1 MKKNA
6 GKMLALL
13 LTGFLVLNGCG
24 ESDQTQEAEETEE
37 TSEENTGENTEETT
51 SGETTEGNATDAAT
65 DETTEGNAT
74 DATTDETTKG
84 NPGDA
89 ASEETEEGNPED
101 DAQGASDT
109 DNTEAAAES
118 GTPNVDTSSPGSS
131 ASAAD
136 IPAPN
141 VLAAARPTTEELLAG
156 ERKTLVGIIIDATKY
171 SVSIQTPEGIS
182 YYMTIPETGVSGNLD
197 YITIGQIATFTYVG
211 TLDETALLVGISDS
225 GMVTG
230 IYVEEYAFAIKI
242 INAVK
247 SMDMKALSDL
257 TNFPV
262 FLDTGNYDGPINT
275 SGEFEV
281 IDSEKI
287 FSEALVERI
296 INYNLFDLKYTDA
309 GFVLGGNGTPNI
321 TFDVDDEGIL
331 GIIGINSAPAN
342 NSTK

>member
-1 MKKNA
+1 MKKKA
-6 GKMLALL
+6 GKMLVLL
-13 LTGFLVLNGCG
+13 LAGFLVLNGCG
-24 ESDQTQEAEETEE
+24 ESDQTQEAEKTEE
-37 TSEENTGENTEETT
+37 TSEENTGENTEETA
-51 SGETTEGNATDAAT
+51 SGETTESNATDAAT
-65 DETTEGNAT
+65 DETTEGN
-74 DATTDETTKG
+74 
-84 NPGDA
+84 PSDA
-89 ASEETEEGNPED
+89 APEETAENTTAD
-101 DAQGASDT
+101 AAQGVSGTNNA
-109 DNTEAAAES
+109 EAAAES
-118 GTPNVDTSSPGSS
+118 GTPNVDTPSPDSS
-131 ASAAD
+131 ASATD

-171 SVSIQTPEGIS
+171 SVAIQTPEGIS
-182 YYMTIPETGVSGNLD
+182 YYMTIPETGVTGNLD

-247 SMDMKALSDL
+247 AMDMKALSDL

-287 FSEALVERI
+287 FSEALIERI

>member
-1 MKKNA
+1 
-6 GKMLALL
+6 MLALL
-13 LTGFLVLNGCG
+13 LAGFLVLNGCG

-51 SGETTEGNATDAAT
+51 SGETTEDNATDAAT
-65 DETTEGNAT
+65 DETTEGNP
-74 DATTDETTKG
+74 D
-84 NPGDA
+84 DA
-89 ASEETEEGNPED
+89 APEETAENTTAD
-101 DAQGASDT
+101 TAQGASGT

-141 VLAAARPTTEELLAG
+141 VLAAARPTTEELLEG

-182 YYMTIPETGVSGNLD
+182 YYMTIPETGVTGNLD

-321 TFDVDDEGIL
+321 TFDIDDEGIL

>member
-6 GKMLALL
+6 GKMLVLL
-13 LTGFLVLNGCG
+13 LAGFLVLNGCG
-24 ESDQTQEAEETEE
+24 ESDQTQEAEKTEE
-37 TSEENTGENTEETT
+37 TSEENTGENTEETA
-51 SGETTEGNATDAAT
+51 SGETTESNATDAAT
-65 DETTEGNAT
+65 DETTEGN
-74 DATTDETTKG
+74 
-84 NPGDA
+84 PSDA
-89 ASEETEEGNPED
+89 APEETAENTTAD
-101 DAQGASDT
+101 AAQGVSGTNNA
-109 DNTEAAAES
+109 EAATES
-118 GTPNVDTSSPGSS
+118 GTPNIDTPSPDSS
-131 ASAAD
+131 ASATD

-171 SVSIQTPEGIS
+171 SVAIQTPEGIS
-182 YYMTIPETGVSGNLD
+182 YYMTIPETGVTGNLD

-247 SMDMKALSDL
+247 AMDMKALSDL

>member
-1 MKKNA
+1 
-6 GKMLALL
+6 ML
-13 LTGFLVLNGCG
+13 FR
-24 ESDQTQEAEETEE
+24 S
-37 TSEENTGENTEETT
+37 
-51 SGETTEGNATDAAT
+51 
-65 DETTEGNAT
+65 
-74 DATTDETTKG
+74 
-84 NPGDA
+84 
-89 ASEETEEGNPED
+89 
-101 DAQGASDT
+101 
-109 DNTEAAAES
+109 AES

-171 SVSIQTPEGIS
+171 SVAIQTPEGIS

-197 YITIGQIATFTYVG
+197 YITVGQIATFTYVG

-247 SMDMKALSDL
+247 AMDMKALSDL

-321 TFDVDDEGIL
+321 TFDIDDEGIL

>member
-1 MKKNA
+1 
-6 GKMLALL
+6 MLVLL
-13 LTGFLVLNGCG
+13 LAGFLVLNGCG
-24 ESDQTQEAEETEE
+24 ESDQTQEAEKTEE
-37 TSEENTGENTEETT
+37 TSEENTGENTEETAL
-51 SGETTEGNATDAAT
+51 GETTESNATDAAT
-65 DETTEGNAT
+65 DETTEGN
-74 DATTDETTKG
+74 
-84 NPGDA
+84 PSDA
-89 ASEETEEGNPED
+89 APEETAENTTAD
-101 DAQGASDT
+101 AAQGVSGTNNA
-109 DNTEAAAES
+109 EAAAES
-118 GTPNVDTSSPGSS
+118 GTPNVDTPSPDSS
-131 ASAAD
+131 ASATD

-171 SVSIQTPEGIS
+171 SVAIQTPEGIS
-182 YYMTIPETGVSGNLD
+182 YYMTIPETGVTGNLD

-247 SMDMKALSDL
+247 AMDMKALSDL

-287 FSEALVERI
+287 FSEALIERI